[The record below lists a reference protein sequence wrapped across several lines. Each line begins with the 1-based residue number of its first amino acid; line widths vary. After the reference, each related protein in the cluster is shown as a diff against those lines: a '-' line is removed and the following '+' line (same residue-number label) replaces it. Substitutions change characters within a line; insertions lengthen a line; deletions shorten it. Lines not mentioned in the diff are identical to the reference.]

1 MNLPL
6 DLHHAICSE
15 FNRQG
20 ISYPSGT
27 NLARLAS
34 RLFEML
40 IRRIEPVPRQVHLS
54 NEIHDSLGRLSRK
67 MDEGASEAWTTVF
80 YLRNLFECGKTVLP
94 HLSKGVGDT
103 DPKNPDGLL
112 WDYGMH
118 HLHLGRNVKTDGFVE
133 RSDWLLFAIVADQD
147 VYFVDVRR
155 HADPERL
162 QWVRQDLLSI
172 AHRNWPELTES
183 RLLRGVS
190 GTEVTNT
197 QKFELRR
204 KKLNVVHE
212 IDGRVIAP
220 LGYGTAA
227 DGHSVLC
234 RFLADKLLH
243 ELEHQQQLLESSRD
257 ESPEVFVNHGM
268 PEDSEMDFKLV
279 CRSELNVSDEKCAE
293 MWSVQGF
300 SGDLWRIGF
309 AIIETNTRSLIVL
322 DTSH

>member
-1 MNLPL
+1 MTLGAQPANGDNELVNLPSAATLTTQPPRPRNVEPCYSTSGTRPPNVKLMNLPS
-6 DLHHAICSE
+6 DLQHAICSE
-15 FNRQG
+15 FSRQG
-20 ISYPSGT
+20 ISYPGGAD
-27 NLARLAS
+27 LARLAS

-80 YLRNLFECGKTVLP
+80 YLRNLFECAKTVLP

-133 RSDWLLFAIVADQD
+133 RSDWLLFAIVVGQD

-172 AHRNWPELTES
+172 VHRNWPELTES
-183 RLLRGVS
+183 RLLRGVM
-190 GTEVTNT
+190 GTEVTDT

-204 KKLNVVHE
+204 KNVNVVHE

-220 LGYGTAA
+220 
-227 DGHSVLC
+227 
-234 RFLADKLLH
+234 
-243 ELEHQQQLLESSRD
+243 
-257 ESPEVFVNHGM
+257 
-268 PEDSEMDFKLV
+268 
-279 CRSELNVSDEKCAE
+279 
-293 MWSVQGF
+293 
-300 SGDLWRIGF
+300 
-309 AIIETNTRSLIVL
+309 
-322 DTSH
+322 

>member
-1 MNLPL
+1 MNLL
-6 DLHHAICSE
+6 SDLHHAIRSE
-15 FNRQG
+15 FDRQG
-20 ISYPSGT
+20 ISFPGGT
-27 NLARLAS
+27 DLAGLAS
-34 RLFEML
+34 RFFEMV
-40 IRRIEPVPRQVHLS
+40 IRSIEALPRRVHFS
-54 NEIHDSLGRLSRK
+54 SEIQDSLGRLSRS

-80 YLRNLFECGKTVLP
+80 YLRELFECGKTVLP

-103 DPKNPDGLL
+103 DPKRPDGLL

-118 HLHLGRNVKTDGFVE
+118 HLHLRRNLNTDGFVE

-172 AHRNWPELTES
+172 VHRNWPELTES
-183 RLLRGVS
+183 RLIRGVM
-190 GTEVTNT
+190 GTEITDT

-204 KKLNVVHE
+204 KNMNTVHA
-212 IDGRVIAP
+212 IDGRAIAP
-220 LGYGTAA
+220 LGYGTTA
-227 DGHSVLC
+227 DGHSALC
-234 RFLADKLLH
+234 RFLGHKLLH
-243 ELEHQQQLLESSRD
+243 ELEHQQQLLENSRN
-257 ESPEVFVNHGM
+257 ELAEVFVDHEM
-268 PEDSEMDFKLV
+268 PEGSKMDFKLV

-300 SGDLWRIGF
+300 SGDLWRMGF